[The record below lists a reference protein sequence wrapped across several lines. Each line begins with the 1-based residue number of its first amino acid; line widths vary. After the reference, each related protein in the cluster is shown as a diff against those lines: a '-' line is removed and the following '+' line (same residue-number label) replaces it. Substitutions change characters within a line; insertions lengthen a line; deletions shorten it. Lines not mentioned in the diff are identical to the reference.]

1 MKDMHLGAAE
11 SRFADIIW
19 EGEPL
24 GSGELAKR
32 AEEAIGW
39 KRTTSYTVLKRLC
52 ERGIFENNGGTVRSL
67 ISREDFYAMQ
77 SEKVVEESFKGSLP
91 AFVAAFTKH
100 QKLGREEIDAVQAMI
115 DAYRKEH

>member
-52 ERGIFENNGGTVRSL
+52 ERGIFENDGGTVRSL

-77 SEKVVEESFKGSLP
+77 SERVVEESFSGSLP
-91 AFVAAFTKH
+91 AFVAAFTGRK
-100 QKLGREEIDAVQAMI
+100 KLSDKEIDELQSLI
-115 DAYRKEH
+115 DSMRG

>member
-52 ERGIFENNGGTVRSL
+52 ERGIFENDGGTVRSL

-91 AFVAAFTKH
+91 AFVAAFTGRK
-100 QKLGREEIDAVQAMI
+100 KLTDKEIDELQSLI
-115 DAYRKEH
+115 DSMRG

>member
-52 ERGIFENNGGTVRSL
+52 ERGIFENDGGTVRSL

-91 AFVAAFTKH
+91 AFVAAFAGRK
-100 QKLGREEIDAVQAMI
+100 KLTDKEIDELQSLI
-115 DAYRKEH
+115 DSMRG